1 MGKLQ
6 LVRPTLFLL
15 YGFPGAGKTYF
26 ARQLCDELQ
35 AAHVQ
40 GDRIRSELFE
50 TPTFDKQENQVVAK
64 LMQYMTEE
72 FLSAGVSVVFD
83 VNAMRMAQRRM
94 LRDLAKKAKADPVL
108 VWFQVDPETAY
119 MRTTKRDRRKS
130 DDKYAA
136 PITRATFDSQANAM
150 QNPTTSEDYLVVSGK
165 HTYQTQRSAVIRKL
179 YEKGLLQADQASS
192 SMAKPALVNLVPNAL
207 AGRVDPT
214 RRNIRIG

>member
-1 MGKLQ
+1 MGKMQ

-15 YGFPGAGKTYF
+15 YGFPGAGKTHF

-50 TPTFDKQENQVVAK
+50 TPAFDKQENQVVKK
-64 LMQYMTEE
+64 LMQYMSEE

-83 VNAMRMAQRRM
+83 VNAMRSAQRRM
-94 LRDLAKKAKADPVL
+94 LRDMARKAKAESIL
-108 VWFQVDPETAY
+108 IWFQLDPETAY

-136 PITRATFDSQANAM
+136 NITREMFDAQVNGM
-150 QNPTTSEDYLVVSGK
+150 QNPTTAEDYLVVSGK
-165 HTYQTQRSAVIRKL
+165 HTYQTQRSAAIRKL
-179 YEKGLLQADQASS
+179 YERGLLQADQANNG
-192 SMAKPALVNLVPNAL
+192 MAKPALVNLVPNAL